1 MAKKLPKAVA
11 CTDNLLFRTWP
22 VTFRSYL
29 RPITDEEKTPILFF
43 ADSIGLRHV
52 YFCTWVWLH
61 QFLPCLSFFSFS
73 RP

>member
-29 RPITDEEKTPILFF
+29 RPIKDEEKTPILFF
-43 ADSIGLRHV
+43 ADSIGLRHA
-52 YFCTWVWLH
+52 CIGDRVWLH
-61 QFLPCLSFFSFS
+61 QLLPFLSFFPFP